1 MLRVIFKQK
10 ERFTMDQYDN
20 VTAISYVEST
30 KIVTI
35 TYGPNNVTTS
45 YDLNNWIMTL
55 FSI

>member
-10 ERFTMDQYDN
+10 ECFTMDQYDN

-35 TYGPNNVTTS
+35 TYGSSNTVS